1 MNQAINLINQRQVDA
16 KLLSFLEID
25 KLEVFD
31 ELEVLF
37 FFLLVLDVGVGE
49 ECHAEEKVQEVTAF
63 GHVLLD
69 VLDTLVEEFESM
81 VMRIMYY

>member
-1 MNQAINLINQRQVDA
+1 MNQAINLINQRQVDT

-25 KLEVFD
+25 KLEVLD

-37 FFLLVLDVGVGE
+37 LFLLVKGVGVGE
-49 ECHAEEKVQEVTAF
+49 EGHAEEEVQEVTAF

-69 VLDTLVEEFESM
+69 VLDALVEKFESM